1 MIVWLLAAIAL
12 LLFAWTSREFFTDP
26 DECTVAGVTPRGK
39 PCVPKVDR
47 PSLESAIWRSRIDA
61 EARID
66 ANDADYIRA
75 LQLFYDKVYVPATV
89 RPTDRDVEA
98 FLTANAGALSGV
110 DIPSLRRMIVSG
122 FRIEVTKSAAARE
135 KEQILTS
142 GVLAGFEG
150 SNLQPGNARDEV
162 YTRTEPIYT
171 PADMRKG
178 ELPEGLYEPTKQTMP
193 SRPGDY
199 KDNSTSWTDVS
210 PMSFCAP
217 GDSECVKNVL

>member
-47 PSLESAIWRSRIDA
+47 PSLESATWRSRVDA
-61 EARID
+61 EAPIGG
-66 ANDADYIRA
+66 NDDDYIRA
-75 LQLFYDKVYVPATV
+75 LQLFYDNVYTKAAT
-89 RPTDRDVEA
+89 RPTDKDVEA
-98 FLTANAGALSGV
+98 FLTANAGSLAGV
-110 DIPSLRRMIVSG
+110 DVNALRRIITTG
-122 FRIEVTKSAAARE
+122 FRIELTTTAQQRE
-135 KEQILTS
+135 KSQILKS

-150 SNLQPGNARDEV
+150 KQLQPGNARDEV

-171 PADMRKG
+171 PADKRKG
-178 ELPEGLYEPTKQTMP
+178 ELPEGLYAPTKQTTP